1 MVSAGLG
8 GFWPI
13 WAANEKSLQLG
24 DTGAWELGIYLTIRA
39 TLKQE
44 KLNEVLTKASN
55 LGILEV
61 SMNTSGLK
69 QNWNIL
75 KHHLEFL
82 NENPVYTMDFPWM
95 FIPWMLLPMVPAS
108 GNRRQLHRLSISMR
122 KAGRTG
128 RAGST
133 AVGSSEAPKGCT

>member
-1 MVSAGLG
+1 M
-8 GFWPI
+8 
-13 WAANEKSLQLG
+13 
-24 DTGAWELGIYLTIRA
+24 
-39 TLKQE
+39 
-44 KLNEVLTKASN
+44 
-55 LGILEV
+55 
-61 SMNTSGLK
+61 
-69 QNWNIL
+69 
-75 KHHLEFL
+75 EFL

-95 FIPWMLLPMVPAS
+95 FIPWMLVPMVPAS